1 MGIHLGIWN
10 FKSFQALEGDIN
22 WGMIL
27 DGRSTGNGGNSKF
40 SQMSY
45 IQKVVIH
52 STCAF
57 KIGLELYSGL
67 AGWQG
72 SPKYCSI
79 YCCCK
84 DFGWISHFCVIFQYF
99 SILFNIFQ
107 YFSSE
112 KCTACVSSSLAC
124 LLSQYFTAHLRP
136 STTISKYISPVLIP
150 LFKCP
155 LIAQ

>member
-10 FKSFQALEGDIN
+10 FKSFQALEGNIN

-67 AGWQG
+67 AGWPG

-99 SILFNIFQ
+99 SILFNILLLQRFWLDIQVLLPPDSSATPWGALTLNGSHTHRDAREEGFQ
-107 YFSSE
+107 
-112 KCTACVSSSLAC
+112 KA
-124 LLSQYFTAHLRP
+124 
-136 STTISKYISPVLIP
+136 ST
-150 LFKCP
+150 
-155 LIAQ
+155 

>member
-99 SILFNIFQ
+99 SILFNILLLQRFWLDIQVLLPPDSSATPWGALTLNGSHTHRDAHGEGFQ
-107 YFSSE
+107 
-112 KCTACVSSSLAC
+112 KD
-124 LLSQYFTAHLRP
+124 
-136 STTISKYISPVLIP
+136 ST
-150 LFKCP
+150 
-155 LIAQ
+155 

>member
-10 FKSFQALEGDIN
+10 FKSFQALEGNIN

-67 AGWQG
+67 AGWPG

-99 SILFNIFQ
+99 SILFNILLLQRFWLDIQVLLPPDSSATPWGALTLNGSHTLRDAREEGFQ
-107 YFSSE
+107 
-112 KCTACVSSSLAC
+112 KA
-124 LLSQYFTAHLRP
+124 
-136 STTISKYISPVLIP
+136 ST
-150 LFKCP
+150 
-155 LIAQ
+155 